1 MRNLNSEIG
10 LEQDGPTT
18 IFQDNQAAIQIAM
31 NRGSLSKKTRATE
44 TRTLTV
50 RNKVEDLKVV
60 PIYIITTD
68 MIADIGT
75 KALDP
80 KLFISLRDRVCGY
93 FTKASAKS

>member
-1 MRNLNSEIG
+1 
-10 LEQDGPTT
+10 
-18 IFQDNQAAIQIAM
+18 M

-60 PIYIITTD
+60 PIYIKTTD

-93 FTKASAKS
+93 FSKASPKS

>member
-18 IFQDNQAAIQIAM
+18 IYQDNQVTIQIAM
-31 NRGSLSKKTRATE
+31 HRGSLSRKTRATE

-60 PIYIITTD
+60 PIYIKTTD
-68 MIADIGT
+68 MIADIGN
-75 KALDP
+75 KGFGP
-80 KLFISLRDRVCGY
+80 EIVCISKR
-93 FTKASAKS
+93 